1 MTIPVQTQRDLTQL
15 LVKARNIVHSRV
27 SRDQVLASLHAPS
40 ETVAQAVGRTAVN
53 IFIQV
58 VGSDALHH
66 EVLLEAARYL
76 IPELMDVGIS
86 AGIFPLKPPPD
97 QGKAEGPGAG
107 TDPYNHEIRMAM
119 LEAMKVYG
127 ERQLK
132 RPTHRQRAQNP

>member
-1 MTIPVQTQRDLTQL
+1 M
-15 LVKARNIVHSRV
+15 

-66 EVLLEAARYL
+66 EVLIEAARYL

-86 AGIFPLKPPPD
+86 AGIFPD
-97 QGKAEGPGAG
+97 QTAA
-107 TDPYNHEIRMAM
+107 RSS
-119 LEAMKVYG
+119 
-127 ERQLK
+127 
-132 RPTHRQRAQNP
+132 